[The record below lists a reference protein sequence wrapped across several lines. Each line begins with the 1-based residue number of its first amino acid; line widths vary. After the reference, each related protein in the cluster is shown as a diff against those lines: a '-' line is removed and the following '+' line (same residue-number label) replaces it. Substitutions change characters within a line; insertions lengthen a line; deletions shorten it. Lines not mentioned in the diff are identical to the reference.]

1 MDRININSYVADFPM
16 YGTLLMVAIFVYAWV
31 SDTVERKEAF
41 TVKKEVPVVIE
52 SFYSGP
58 SQIPIVDRAYAL
70 E

>member
-1 MDRININSYVADFPM
+1 M

-58 SQIPIVDRAYAL
+58 PQIPIVDRAYAL